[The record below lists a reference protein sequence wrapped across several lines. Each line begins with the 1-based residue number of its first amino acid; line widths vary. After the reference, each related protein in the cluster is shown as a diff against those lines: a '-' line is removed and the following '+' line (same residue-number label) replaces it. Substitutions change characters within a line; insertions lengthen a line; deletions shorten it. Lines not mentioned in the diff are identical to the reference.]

1 MKFSIR
7 RKPEALALIVALVG
21 TITVLTVFLSDAL
34 LSRERELDLGERRIQ
49 HFSIMLAEHTAR
61 TFEAVDI
68 LLREM
73 AADLSN
79 NHNDWDQWE
88 SNRGWEYVAQRHSR
102 SLPQLRD
109 LAVFDR
115 EGNQRFI
122 STYFPTPR
130 LNASGSEYFRAL
142 EGGREAISYGPFVGQ
157 LSGRYTYALA
167 RRINDTQRRFSGIAF
182 AAIEPAY
189 LQDFCWSNR
198 LADDFET
205 VLINS
210 KGQIVASCR
219 PSDISKES
227 ATLGSIAVDTL
238 YNGRLRGLL
247 PETGIAQGQGLL
259 LSLAPVPGF
268 SDLRVLTVLPEASL
282 LTNWRS
288 HLIELGTLAL
298 LVTSILLVGGLLV
311 RRQIREMHE
320 ITAELAASHET
331 LETRILEAT
340 AELSAQKDAAE
351 RANTAKS
358 RFLAA
363 ASHDLRQPLH
373 ALSLFAADL
382 QRKVRS
388 AAPPQD
394 LPHLAEQISASTSTL
409 GELLDSL
416 LDISR
421 LDVAGIKPEIRR
433 FALRPMFERLNNSFR
448 RAAVDRNISL
458 NFRPTPLWGESDP
471 VMIERM
477 LANLIS
483 NALRYTR
490 TGGRILV
497 VARKREKHILLE
509 VRDNGPGIATEHQ
522 AAIFAEFYQV
532 GNTAREQN
540 KGLGLGLSIVDRLAR
555 ALKVE
560 ISLHSRPNRGTNFGL
575 TLPYA
580 SPVASNTPA
589 PEVETG
595 PNIHFIGDSNDVRAA
610 IELVRNW
617 DFPFTQETT
626 LREAALSL
634 PTRTLII
641 VDAPLAAAASER
653 YPDHTAIIAFTNT
666 PGNPLPSGVQA
677 LSTPIRPAKLRAL
690 IGQLQKTFS
699 KSMP

>member
-21 TITVLTVFLSDAL
+21 TITVLTVFLSDAF

-130 LNASGSEYFRAL
+130 LNVSGREYFRAL
-142 EGGREAISYGPFVGQ
+142 EGGREAITFGPFVGQ
-157 LSGRYTYALA
+157 LSGRYTYTLA
-167 RRINDTQRRFSGIAF
+167 RRINDDQRRFSGIAF

-205 VLINS
+205 VLING

-219 PSDISKES
+219 PTDISKES
-227 ATLGSIAVDTL
+227 AILGSIAVDSL

-311 RRQIREMHE
+311 RRQIREMRE

-331 LETRILEAT
+331 LETRVLEAT

-382 QRKVRS
+382 QRKVRG
-388 AAPPQD
+388 ATPPQD
-394 LPHLAEQISASTSTL
+394 LPHLAEQISTSTSTL

-421 LDVAGIKPEIRR
+421 LDVAGIKPDIRR

-458 NFRPTPLWGESDP
+458 NFRPTTLWGESDP

-483 NALRYTR
+483 NALRYTQ

-497 VARKREKHILLE
+497 VARKREKYILLE
-509 VRDNGPGIATEHQ
+509 VRDNGPGIAAEHQ

-555 ALKVE
+555 ALKIEV
-560 ISLHSRPNRGTNFGL
+560 SLHSRPNRGTNFGL

-580 SPVASNTPA
+580 SPVAINTPA
-589 PEVETG
+589 PVVETG
-595 PNIHFIGDSNDVRAA
+595 PNIHFIGDSNDIRAA

-617 DFPFTQETT
+617 DFLFTQETT
-626 LREAALSL
+626 LKEAALSL
-634 PTRTLII
+634 PARTLII

-653 YPDHTAIIAFTNT
+653 YPDHTAIIAFTNA
-666 PGNPLPSGVQA
+666 PSDALPSGVQA
-677 LSTPIRPAKLRAL
+677 LTTPIRPAKLRAL

-699 KSMP
+699 KSIP

>member
-1 MKFSIR
+1 MNALFR

-21 TITVLTVFLSDAL
+21 TITVLTVFMSDAFF
-34 LSRERELDLGERRIQ
+34 SRERELELGERRIQ

-68 LLREM
+68 VLREM

-79 NHNDWDQWE
+79 NHRDWEQWE

-109 LAVFDR
+109 LIVFDR
-115 EGNQRFI
+115 KGDQRFI
-122 STYFPTPR
+122 STYFPPPR
-130 LNASGSEYFRAL
+130 INVRDRPYYQAL
-142 EGGREAISYGPFVGQ
+142 ESGRDAATFGPYIGRN
-157 LSGRYTYALA
+157 SGRYAYALA
-167 RRINDTQRRFSGIAF
+167 RRITDSQRQFSGIAF

-205 VLINS
+205 VLLNA

-219 PSDISKES
+219 PTDLSKQS
-227 ATLGSIAVDTL
+227 AVLGSIAVDAL
-238 YNGRLRGLL
+238 YGGRMRGLL
-247 PETGIAQGQGLL
+247 PDTGLAHGNGLL

-268 SDLRVLTVLPEASL
+268 SDLRVLTVLPESSL
-282 LTNWRS
+282 LANWRN
-288 HLIELGTLAL
+288 HLSELGTLAVF
-298 LVTSILLVGGLLV
+298 VTSVLLVGGLLV
-311 RRQIREMHE
+311 RRQVREMSE
-320 ITAELAASHET
+320 ITAELAANHET
-331 LETRILEAT
+331 LETRVRDAT
-340 AELSAQKDAAE
+340 AEISAQKDAAE

-382 QRKVRS
+382 QRKVRTS
-388 AAPPQD
+388 TPQD
-394 LPHLAEQISASTSTL
+394 LHHLAEQISTSTSTL
-409 GELLDSL
+409 SELLDSL

-421 LDVAGIKPEIRR
+421 LDVAGIKPEIRH
-433 FALRPMFERLNNSFR
+433 FALRPVFERLSNSFR

-458 NFRPTPLWGESDP
+458 HFRPSPLWAESDP
-471 VMIERM
+471 VMIERI
-477 LANLIS
+477 LSNLIS
-483 NALRYTR
+483 NALRYTQS
-490 TGGRILV
+490 GGRVLV
-497 VARKREKHILLE
+497 VARKRGDHILLE
-509 VRDNGPGIATEHQ
+509 VRDNGPGIAQEHQ
-522 AAIFAEFYQV
+522 AAIFAEFYQI

-560 ISLHSRPNRGTNFGL
+560 VSLHSRRNRGTCFGL

-580 SPVASNTPA
+580 LPMTSSA
-589 PEVETG
+589 PLSARESG
-595 PNIHFIGDSNDVRAA
+595 PGIHFVGASEDIRSA

-617 DFPFTQETT
+617 GYQITQEVAP
-626 LREAALSL
+626 EGEPKNL
-634 PTRTLII
+634 PQRTLII
-641 VDAPLAAAASER
+641 TEAALADIVCER
-653 YPDHTAIIAFTNT
+653 YPDLNAVIALSKV
-666 PGNPLPSGVQA
+666 PGETLASGVQP
-677 LSTPIRPAKLRAL
+677 LLTPIRPAKLRAL

>member
-7 RKPEALALIVALVG
+7 RKPEAIALIVALVG

-130 LNASGSEYFRAL
+130 LNASDHEYFRAL
-142 EGGREAISYGPFVGQ
+142 EGGREAIAYGPFVGK
-157 LSGRYTYALA
+157 LSGRYTYSLA
-167 RRINDTQRRFSGIAF
+167 RRINDNQRRFSGIAF

-227 ATLGSIAVDTL
+227 ATIGSIAVDTL

-259 LSLAPVPGF
+259 LSMAPVPGF

-282 LTNWRS
+282 LINWRS

-311 RRQIREMHE
+311 LRQIREMRE

-331 LETRILEAT
+331 LETRVIEAT

-382 QRKVRS
+382 QRKVRN

-394 LPHLAEQISASTSTL
+394 LPHLADQISTSTSTL

-458 NFRPTPLWGESDP
+458 NFRPSPLWGESDP

-483 NALRYTR
+483 NALRYTQP
-490 TGGRILV
+490 GGRILV

-509 VRDNGPGIATEHQ
+509 VRDNGPGIAAEHQ

-560 ISLHSRPNRGTNFGL
+560 VSLRSRPNRGTNFGL

-589 PEVETG
+589 TVVEAG
-595 PNIHFIGDSNDVRAA
+595 PNIHFIGDSNDIRAA
-610 IELVRNW
+610 TELVRNW

-626 LREAALSL
+626 LKETALSL
-634 PTRTLII
+634 PARTLII
-641 VDAPLAAAASER
+641 ADAPLAAAASEH
-653 YPDHTAIIAFTNT
+653 YPDHTAIIAFTNA
-666 PGNPLPSGVQA
+666 PGHPLPSGVQA
-677 LSTPIRPAKLRAL
+677 LTTPIRPAKLRAL